1 MNRKTTNIIQN
12 TTTGTTMT
20 IVTGKHRELLIELLI
35 YYKNKDNPNHIQ
47 LTDVFDDE
55 NPSGRRWVSA
65 YIDEYEE
72 RELLL
77 PYPNKKLG
85 IKR

>member
-35 YYKNKDNPNHIQ
+35 YYKNKDNPNYIQ

-65 YIDEYEE
+65 YIDEYES
-72 RELLL
+72 
-77 PYPNKKLG
+77 
-85 IKR
+85 

>member
-12 TTTGTTMT
+12 TTTGTTMI

-65 YIDEYEE
+65 YIDEYES
-72 RELLL
+72 
-77 PYPNKKLG
+77 
-85 IKR
+85 

>member
-1 MNRKTTNIIQN
+1 M
-12 TTTGTTMT
+12 GTTMT
-20 IVTGKHRELLIELLI
+20 VTGKHRELLIELLI

-65 YIDEYEE
+65 YIDEYES
-72 RELLL
+72 
-77 PYPNKKLG
+77 
-85 IKR
+85 